1 MDRRLLHLF
10 LAAGIV
16 LAFFGC
22 SDKNSNQACIHAV
35 TMNLDKGNYNA
46 VLESSCANA
55 MQKGAAYFGLAGFDI
70 TQVINNFSKAGST
83 SVNTQSDLTVYMT
96 NLVSNASGT
105 SISYLDDALQ
115 SYDTVTTANDFT
127 LDNYK
132 DAQFYISMV
141 DAVKA
146 LSLLKV
152 VLPNLATTVT
162 GSIDLTC
169 DKNTNQVP
177 DDADA
182 TACALLASAG
192 QTCSP
197 YATYVQSG
205 PLTFPTVT
213 GTYYG
218 LTITMTGNVTP
229 PNPPCPATYKRLL
242 YTQGTA
248 TITATTDSTQ
258 TCIATDGSS
267 WPCPLIVNN
276 QPLDLV
282 SAIDQTLTSSLS
294 SLNSSLTS
302 SLTGSTTDVQQ
313 AVTDIQAQA
322 CCGCTTTPCQPCSNP
337 CTSQDLANYIQTNLK

>member
-22 SDKNSNQACIHAV
+22 SDKNSDQACIHAV
-35 TMNLDKGNYNA
+35 SMNLDKGNYNA

-96 NLVSNASGT
+96 ALVSNASGT

-152 VLPNLATTVT
+152 VLPNLATTIT
-162 GSIDLTC
+162 GSIDTTC
-169 DKNTNQVP
+169 DKNANQVP

-205 PLTFPTVT
+205 SLTFPSVT

-218 LTITMTGNVTP
+218 LTITMTSGGSAP
-229 PNPPCPATYKRLL
+229 IPPCKATYERLL

-258 TCIATDGSS
+258 TCTAQDNST
-267 WPCPLIVNN
+267 WPCPIIVNN

-282 SAIDQTLTSSLS
+282 SAIDQTLTSSIS
-294 SLNSSLTS
+294 SLNSSLTT
-302 SLTGSTTDVQQ
+302 SLTGTTDVQQ

-322 CCGCTTTPCQPCSNP
+322 CCGCTTTPCPVCTTS

>member
-16 LAFFGC
+16 LVFFGC

-70 TQVINNFSKAGST
+70 TQVINNFSKTGST
-83 SVNTQSDLTVYMT
+83 SVNTQSDLSVYMT
-96 NLVSNASGT
+96 ALVPNASGT
-105 SISYLDDALQ
+105 SLTYMDDALQ
-115 SYDTVTTANDFT
+115 SYGTVTPGSEFT
-127 LDNYK
+127 VDNYK

-152 VLPNLATTVT
+152 VLPNLATTIT
-162 GSIDLTC
+162 GSIDTTC
-169 DKNTNQVP
+169 DKNINQVP

-192 QTCSP
+192 QTCAP
-197 YATYVQSG
+197 FATYVQTG
-205 PLTFPTVT
+205 PLTFPSVT

-218 LTITMTGNVTP
+218 LTITMTGAGSP
-229 PNPPCPATYKRLL
+229 PSEL
-242 YTQGTA
+242 
-248 TITATTDSTQ
+248 
-258 TCIATDGSS
+258 
-267 WPCPLIVNN
+267 PLNLWKTLVHAGHCNHYGNN
-276 QPLDLV
+276 
-282 SAIDQTLTSSLS
+282 
-294 SLNSSLTS
+294 
-302 SLTGSTTDVQQ
+302 
-313 AVTDIQAQA
+313 
-322 CCGCTTTPCQPCSNP
+322 
-337 CTSQDLANYIQTNLK
+337 